1 MGLSCA
7 KLSKAPASCTPPHP
21 PPPGNISW
29 NLELAIRREQVEENE
44 KIEVEKLEYLERN
57 KVTPRRR
64 YLETSV

>member
-1 MGLSCA
+1 MAIRREQEG
-7 KLSKAPASCTPPHP
+7 
-21 PPPGNISW
+21 

-44 KIEVEKLEYLERN
+44 KIEVKKLEYLERN